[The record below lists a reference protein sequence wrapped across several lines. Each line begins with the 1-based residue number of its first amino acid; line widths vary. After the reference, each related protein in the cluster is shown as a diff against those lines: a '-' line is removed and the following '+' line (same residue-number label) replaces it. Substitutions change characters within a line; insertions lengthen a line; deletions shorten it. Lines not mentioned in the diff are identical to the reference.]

1 MNCSSD
7 QPWNS
12 LLMNMFDG
20 LNVNFV
26 VIFHILGAGSL
37 KEYKTI
43 SVQDDAN
50 NVKANNAEYAD
61 IAKITLIHNDNQ
73 DQAINLKA

>member
-1 MNCSSD
+1 
-7 QPWNS
+7 
-12 LLMNMFDG
+12 MNMFDDM
-20 LNVNFV
+20 NVNLEGL
-26 VIFHILGAGSL
+26 FHFFGAGSL
-37 KEYKTI
+37 KEYISI

-61 IAKITLIHNDNQ
+61 IAKITLIHSDKQ